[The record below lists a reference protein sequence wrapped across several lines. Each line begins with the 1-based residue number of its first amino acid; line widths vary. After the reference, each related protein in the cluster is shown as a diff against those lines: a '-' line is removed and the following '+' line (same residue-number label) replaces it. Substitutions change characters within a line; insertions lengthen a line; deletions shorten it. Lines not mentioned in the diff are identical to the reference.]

1 MSFLILTGMS
11 GAGKTQATKFL
22 EDIGYFCIDNMP
34 LKLFSKFGEMYKRS
48 EFTNKKTALVTDVRS
63 GDDFSDLY
71 HFIEDMKAIGEPIKV
86 VFIDCSDSVILNRYK
101 ENKRIHPLAEDG
113 NNITAL
119 EEERQMLAHLKELS
133 DVIIDTSA
141 YSVWELKKNI
151 VKLFGTAEGE
161 GGIKINII
169 SFGFKHGLPQTC
181 DLVFDVRFLDNPYYV
196 AESKNL
202 TGNDAPVRDYVMHLE
217 NCPEF
222 IKKLEDMITFLLP
235 LYRSE
240 GKEILEIGI
249 GCTGGKHR
257 SVAITNELAERFKQ
271 KGYSVFS
278 EHRDILK

>member
-133 DVIIDTSA
+133 AVIIDTSA

-196 AESKNL
+196 AELKNL

-257 SVAITNELAERFKQ
+257 SVAITNELAERFEQ

>member
-1 MSFLILTGMS
+1 MSILILTGMS

-196 AESKNL
+196 AELKNL

>member
-181 DLVFDVRFLDNPYYV
+181 DLVFDVRFFGQPVLCSRVEKSDRERCASQRLCDASGKLPGVY
-196 AESKNL
+196 KK
-202 TGNDAPVRDYVMHLE
+202 TGRYDYV
-217 NCPEF
+217 P
-222 IKKLEDMITFLLP
+222 IA
-235 LYRSE
+235 
-240 GKEILEIGI
+240 
-249 GCTGGKHR
+249 
-257 SVAITNELAERFKQ
+257 AIPF
-271 KGYSVFS
+271 
-278 EHRDILK
+278 

>member
-86 VFIDCSDSVILNRYK
+86 VFIDCSDFVILNRYK

-196 AESKNL
+196 AELKNL

>member
-1 MSFLILTGMS
+1 
-11 GAGKTQATKFL
+11 
-22 EDIGYFCIDNMP
+22 MP

-196 AESKNL
+196 AELKNL

>member
-1 MSFLILTGMS
+1 MLSEIMPSF
-11 GAGKTQATKFL
+11 
-22 EDIGYFCIDNMP
+22 
-34 LKLFSKFGEMYKRS
+34 KRS

-196 AESKNL
+196 AELKNL

>member
-1 MSFLILTGMS
+1 MGFLIVTGMS

-34 LKLFSKFGEMYKRS
+34 LKLFPKFGEMYKHS
-48 EFTNKKTALVTDVRS
+48 EFTSKKTALVTDIRS

-71 HFIEDMKAIGEPIKV
+71 LFIEDMKAIGEPIKV
-86 VFIDCSDSVILNRYK
+86 VFIDCTDTVILNRYK
-101 ENKRIHPLAEDG
+101 ENKRLHPLAGDG
-113 NNITAL
+113 NNGAAI
-119 EEERQMLAHLKELS
+119 EMERKKLLHLKEIS

-141 YSVWELKKNI
+141 YSIWELKKNI
-151 VKLFGTAEGE
+151 VKLFGTADDET
-161 GGIKINII
+161 GIKVNVV
-169 SFGFKHGLPQTC
+169 SFGYKHGVPQTC

-196 AESKNL
+196 DGLRDL
-202 TGNDAPVRDYVMHLE
+202 TGDDAAVSEYVAASP

-222 IKKLEDMITFLLP
+222 LEKATDLISFLLP

-240 GKEILEIGI
+240 GKEVLEIGI

-257 SVAITNELAERFKQ
+257 SVAIANEIARRFK
-271 KGYSVFS
+271 KEGYAVFQ

>member
-1 MSFLILTGMS
+1 
-11 GAGKTQATKFL
+11 
-22 EDIGYFCIDNMP
+22 
-34 LKLFSKFGEMYKRS
+34 
-48 EFTNKKTALVTDVRS
+48 
-63 GDDFSDLY
+63 
-71 HFIEDMKAIGEPIKV
+71 
-86 VFIDCSDSVILNRYK
+86 
-101 ENKRIHPLAEDG
+101 
-113 NNITAL
+113 
-119 EEERQMLAHLKELS
+119 MLAHLKELS

-196 AESKNL
+196 AELKNL

>member
-113 NNITAL
+113 NNIMAL

-196 AESKNL
+196 AELKNL

>member
-196 AESKNL
+196 AELKNL